1 MEYEVANGVKGMRLG
16 ISFYEIAVNTQK
28 RFVNASLWI
37 LLKLIVY
44 VLLEDIFLKDFI
56 KNSCIN
62 MKEYFSTLLIPW
74 NICNSIR
81 TVCA

>member
-16 ISFYEIAVNTQK
+16 IPFYEIAVNTQK

-44 VLLEDIFLKDFI
+44 VLLYGILKDFKRPPTLI
-56 KNSCIN
+56 ISERI
-62 MKEYFSTLLIPW
+62 FSF
-74 NICNSIR
+74 
-81 TVCA
+81 